1 MQVSIPGNIN
11 YKEEGAMRRNIQI
24 PKDLLIIS
32 WLSLL
37 LFSMAAVMLFPT
49 TGRAAPGNREEI
61 SAINPAEVESIFA
74 IPPCLG
80 EFSVSNQE
88 QLETAIAAFNADRRG
103 CLFRIN
109 LTGDIYLTS
118 STPIISNDL
127 TKLLIKGN
135 GFSVN
140 GQNIEGVRVFEIG
153 ARTVV
158 TMRQIKITRANRLVD
173 CRDDNSAG
181 GGIRNQ
187 GKLTLIE
194 STISFSKACKGGGIA
209 NIGDGISNRGMLILI
224 DSTVSYNFSSH
235 GGGIFNQDGSTTII
249 RSSIFRNIAD
259 FEGGGIDNDSGTL
272 NIANS
277 TISINECIADGG
289 GGAIYSHD
297 GTLNLT
303 NCTLS
308 QNEGII
314 GSAIKNNS
322 GTLNLSNTIIANS
335 RGSSS
340 GCVNDGGG
348 TVVAFSCMIEEVYGD
363 EDDCITVDGINGNII
378 GVDPNLGPLTDNGG
392 PTLTHALIVGSP
404 AINAGDND
412 LAVDPEGEPL
422 TVDQRGSRRIFE
434 GQVDMGAYEALIR
447 WVPAEPPSPPSH

>member
-1 MQVSIPGNIN
+1 MHVSIPGHIN
-11 YKEEGAMRRNIQI
+11 YKEEALMRRNIQI
-24 PKDLLIIS
+24 PKDLCIIS

-37 LFSMAAVMLFPT
+37 LFSVAAVVLFPAA
-49 TGRAAPGNREEI
+49 GRAAPGNREEI
-61 SAINPAEVESIFA
+61 SALNPVEVESIFT

-80 EFSVSNQE
+80 EFSVANQE

-103 CLFRIN
+103 CLFRIK
-109 LTGDIYLTS
+109 LTRDIYLTS

-127 TKLLIKGN
+127 TKLVIKGN

-140 GQNIEGVRVFEIG
+140 GQNIEGVRIFEIA

-181 GGIRNQ
+181 GGIRNL

-224 DSTVSYNFSSH
+224 DSTVSYNFSAH

-259 FEGGGIDNDSGTL
+259 FEGGGIANDSATL

-314 GSAIKNNS
+314 GSAIKNNG

-335 RGSSS
+335 SGSSA
-340 GCVNDGGG
+340 CFNDGGG
-348 TVVAFSCMIEEVYGD
+348 TVVAFSSMIEEVYEG
-363 EDDCITVDGINGNII
+363 EWDCITADGINGNII
-378 GVDPNLGPLTDNGG
+378 GVDPNLGRLADNGG
-392 PTLTHALIVGSP
+392 FTKTHRLLIGSP

-412 LAVDPEGEPL
+412 LAVNPDGEPL
-422 TVDQRGSRRIFE
+422 TIDQRGSRRIFE

-447 WVPAEPPSPPSH
+447 WVPAEPPSPPSD